1 MISVCVHHS
10 GVETSQCTGSANNI
24 VCGHCCSAQG
34 HTTTRHQ
41 TTVIGVI
48 RTLGMLC
55 VFTLSL
61 LYCAFLY
68 NVSMHNF
75 SYRPKYQSIT
85 ESSMSS
91 AGDSDDWESLLD
103 SGQLDANIKK
113 LTILQRPKPS
123 DNTVT
128 QPPMTV
134 LCDDDPRTQFKPTE
148 PVIKIMKRPD
158 KAGPNANGQVK
169 PKVEQKSLKQRE
181 QEYAEAR
188 QRILGS
194 EAASD
199 SCDETNR
206 SPAKTL
212 QGPGAKNL
220 NGVARIPKGPDGSKG
235 FQNR

>member
-1 MISVCVHHS
+1 MSLGQFLGASRYKQFELTIFSLADH
-10 GVETSQCTGSANNI
+10 NI
-24 VCGHCCSAQG
+24 IDQ
-34 HTTTRHQ
+34 
-41 TTVIGVI
+41 
-48 RTLGMLC
+48 
-55 VFTLSL
+55 
-61 LYCAFLY
+61 
-68 NVSMHNF
+68 
-75 SYRPKYQSIT
+75 
-85 ESSMSS
+85 SSMSS

-123 DNTVT
+123 DTSVT
-128 QPPMTV
+128 QPPITV
-134 LCDDDPRTQFKPTE
+134 LCNDDPRTQFKPTE
-148 PVIKIMKRPD
+148 PVIKIMKRPE

-199 SCDETNR
+199 SSEEANR
-206 SPAKTL
+206 SPAKVTL
-212 QGPGAKNL
+212 QGPGSKNL
-220 NGVARIPKGPDGSKG
+220 NSVARIPKGPDGSKG